1 MEEKKE
7 ESKKNVQEE
16 IKLLT
21 FNPDGMLSEID
32 RLKEELYSS
41 SMDNGYLSMIN
52 TDLTSEVER
61 LRKRTIRNLIQEL
74 MLRMLGGQ
82 WTEEK

>member
-52 TDLTSEVER
+52 IDLTSEVER